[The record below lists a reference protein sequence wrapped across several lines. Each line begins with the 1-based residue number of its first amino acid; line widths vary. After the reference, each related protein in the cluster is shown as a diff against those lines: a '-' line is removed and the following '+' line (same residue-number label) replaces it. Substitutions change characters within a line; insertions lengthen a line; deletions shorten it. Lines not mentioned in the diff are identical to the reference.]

1 MRILNEAN
9 IPFLVGG
16 AFALFSYTGVAR
28 DTKDFD
34 IMVSHEDVDRVLQ
47 IFRDHGYRADLAFPH
62 WLAKVHHGETFIDVI
77 FNSGNGLCPVDDRWF
92 QNARPAE
99 LLGMNVM
106 VCPPEEIIWQKAY
119 IMERERF
126 DGADIAHLL
135 RSCAPKMD
143 WPRLIERFDA
153 DWRVL
158 LTHLILFGYIYP
170 SRRSMIPVGVM
181 NELLAR
187 LAHDVL
193 SPDPADPD
201 KLCLGTF
208 LSRAQY
214 LPDIER
220 WGFQD
225 PRLGDRTE
233 ITPEQL
239 QQWTNAIDN
248 PPGHG

>member
-1 MRILNEAN
+1 MRILQGAG

-16 AFALFSYTGVAR
+16 AFALGSYTGVTR

-34 IMVSHEDVDRVLQ
+34 IFMRSSDVDRTLQ
-47 IFRDHGYRADLAFPH
+47 VFRENGFNAVMAFPH
-62 WLAKVHHGETFIDVI
+62 WLAKIHHGEAFIDVI

-92 QNARPAE
+92 RNARPAG
-99 LLGMNVM
+99 LMGMTVDL
-106 VCPPEEIIWQKAY
+106 VPPEEIIWQKAY

-135 RSCAPKMD
+135 RASANSLD
-143 WPRLIERFDA
+143 WPRLLERFGP
-153 DWRVL
+153 DWPVL
-158 LTHLILFGYIYP
+158 LSHLVLFGFIYP
-170 SRRSMIPVGVM
+170 SRRSLIPTGIM
-181 NELLAR
+181 NELLSR
-187 LAHDVL
+187 LAQDSL
-193 SPDPADPD
+193 AADEANE
-201 KLCLGTF
+201 KLCNGTF

-225 PRLGDRTE
+225 PRLTSRTT

-239 QQWTNAIDN
+239 QVWTSAIEI
-248 PPGHG
+248 PRSHG